1 MGFPTKHD
9 HLVFLGYHHLRKPP
23 YVEKTYGEKKHLQ
36 QATNPDIMILDWCI
50 YSAFGTPTV
59 PTPFLK
65 TTIPKSSRF
74 VSRLPGR
81 QVSQTPNTA
90 LEVHP
95 VAIPAEPEIDT
106 LNVSGENLQP
116 NMAMLLTTRQTGS
129 FLDKKVCFC

>member
-1 MGFPTKHD
+1 M
-9 HLVFLGYHHLRKPP
+9 HLYHLFRFRDTHSA
-23 YVEKTYGEKKHLQ
+23 YTFSQNQNSEVE
-36 QATNPDIMILDWCI
+36 
-50 YSAFGTPTV
+50 SF
-59 PTPFLK
+59 
-65 TTIPKSSRF
+65 SRF

>member
-1 MGFPTKHD
+1 MVSTFRTPKAP
-9 HLVFLGYHHLRKPP
+9 HLCLL
-23 YVEKTYGEKKHLQ
+23 
-36 QATNPDIMILDWCI
+36 
-50 YSAFGTPTV
+50 
-59 PTPFLK
+59 LK
-65 TTIPKSSRF
+65 TKIPKSSRF

-129 FLDKKVCFC
+129 FLDEKVCFC